1 MTMMTRKLN
10 DDDWVTIEQA
20 AIRQIKEH
28 VLRMA
33 ADASSCHEAGTT
45 MIKNDVV
52 GNIVEG
58 VIIELVC
65 LLREGKM

>member
-1 MTMMTRKLN
+1 MTMMTRELN

-33 ADASSCHEAGTT
+33 ADAASSHEAGTT
-45 MIKNDVV
+45 IIKNDVV